1 MTGKEE
7 TIQKPS
13 IMSSLSNIIATTV
26 SRKFSFNDTV
36 NNSIFAVIFAGM
48 TWATSASA
56 RSVLSRFSSRKGFSP
71 RRLLRSSKYKSCE
84 IRDDMMV
91 SKFLE
96 YMVCYRGFY
105 NYSHDLVVGDM
116 QIQFDQMRDPI
127 PFDDKN
133 FGVSGKILFFEVK
146 DIKPNPISPNKSV
159 DDMPALEDPNRQQM
173 QQPKK
178 EIVEKSMPIETTH
191 VYINLYDCVCDD
203 LSEYIKHVIQHEV
216 LKTQGPIKMMRYKIS
231 GSYYN
236 KMIKYINT
244 NKSFYYPDQTTINDN
259 YTKIFFEQNKTI
271 LFNDT
276 RFGMRGYINWIG
288 DTITLSHCDIS
299 SDHREIPY
307 TVKNYIDDI
316 VTHIS
321 TIEKAENKLT
331 LYNVFMLNKSVTTEL
346 MYDNIDREPTVLEN
360 LFIKTL
366 FHKDIESLWKQIEEI
381 NYHPARYYQ
390 KTGSTPRMNRLL
402 YGPPGTGKS
411 TFAYRVAMATKRH
424 IINIRLNNFS
434 KKELIK
440 VFREP
445 IINGMVYRPCDVIY
459 VLDEFDTDI
468 DSILVKSACKEKQ
481 MGQIERTIN
490 SFFRN
495 MIGSR
500 ESTPSHE
507 SPVDELEDIT
517 ENPKVP
523 SKKVLDSPRFDRDE
537 HEVTDV
543 SNKISKIG
551 EYLDTMTET
560 YDKINDIGADII
572 RIEDLLTIF
581 QGATPIEG
589 CIIIAMT
596 NKYEELRDK
605 CPALFRH
612 GRLTPT
618 YFGHF
623 DIDMLNK
630 VSIHYFG
637 KGFNTSVDQKTLIKI
652 PPSHVMEIV
661 NCAML
666 RDNDKYEYFLN
677 TIRQEAEIEIEP
689 INDTQIQPFSELC
702 QISDFTLFGQSAKTP
717 RITMTNCEKKM
728 TIYAHNHSGCYVI
741 CRHYH
746 KTEKDIENLK
756 KYVHYEPNI
765 STPQHCAIIGKSYNG
780 SGAYIINTDI
790 LRSTVPEE
798 ISVPRTETI
807 YKFVID
813 PQKVNQQY
821 NMQRSMLQNASY
833 QHAPPTTYQSAS
845 DVIKNMQ
852 WPPASMGTLTMT
864 GGIGIAKDIYIGSYG
879 NQNGYQRHVNII
891 KCD

>member
-7 TIQKPS
+7 TTHKPS
-13 IMSSLSNIIATTV
+13 IMSSISNIIATTV
-26 SRKFSFNDTV
+26 SRKFSLNDTV

-48 TWATSASA
+48 TWATSVSA
-56 RSVLSRFSSRKGFSP
+56 RSVLSRFSSRKGFNP

-96 YMVCYRGFY
+96 YMVCNREFY

-127 PFDDKN
+127 PFNDKN

-146 DIKPNPISPNKSV
+146 DIKINQVESDKSSE
-159 DDMPALEDPNRQQM
+159 DMPALEDPNGQV

-178 EIVEKSMPIETTH
+178 DIVEKSTPIETSH
-191 VYINLYDCVCDD
+191 IYISLYDCVCDD
-203 LSEYIKHVIQHEV
+203 LSDYIKHVIQHEV
-216 LKTQGPIKMMRYKIS
+216 LKTQGPIKTMRYKIS

-259 YTKIFFEQNKTI
+259 HTEIFFEPNKTI

-276 RFGMRGYINWIG
+276 QFGMRGYINWLG
-288 DTITLSHCDIS
+288 DTITLSHCDLS
-299 SDHREIPY
+299 TSEHGDRPY

-316 VTHIS
+316 MNHVALL
-321 TIEKAENKLT
+321 EKAENKLT

-346 MYDNIDREPTVLEN
+346 MYDNIDRSPDVLEN

-381 NYHPARYYQ
+381 NYHPNRYYQ

-445 IINGMVYRPCDVIY
+445 VINGLVYRPCDVIY

-468 DSILVKSACKEKQ
+468 ESILVKSACKEKQ
-481 MGQIERTIN
+481 MGQIERTVN

-500 ESTPSHE
+500 ESSPSPSHD
-507 SPVDELEDIT
+507 SPVDELEDMT
-517 ENPKVP
+517 EKPKVP
-523 SKKVLDSPRFDRDE
+523 SKKLSESPRFDRD
-537 HEVTDV
+537 EVTDV

-596 NKYEELRDK
+596 NKYEELRAK

-630 VSIHYFG
+630 VSLHYFG
-637 KGFNTSVDQKTLIKI
+637 KGFTTTVEQNTLIKI
-652 PPSHVMEIV
+652 PPSHVMEII

-666 RDNDKYEYFLN
+666 HDKDKYEYFLD
-677 TIRQEAEIEIEP
+677 TIRREAEIELEP
-689 INDTQIQPFSELC
+689 ISEQQTLPFSEIH
-702 QISDFTLFGQSAKTP
+702 QISDFTLFGQSATP
-717 RITMTNCEKKM
+717 RITMSKCDKKV
-728 TIYAHNHSGCYVI
+728 TIHAHNYNGVYAV
-741 CRHYH
+741 CRCYH
-746 KTEKDIENLK
+746 KNEKELENLK
-756 KYVHYEPNI
+756 KYIHYEPNI
-765 STPQHCAIIGKSYNG
+765 STPSHCADIGKSRIG
-780 SGAYIINTDI
+780 SGTYVINTDV
-790 LRSTVPEE
+790 LRSNIPEPE
-798 ISVPRTETI
+798 LVPRTESCPV

-821 NMQRSMLQNASY
+821 NMEQ
-833 QHAPPTTYQSAS
+833 
-845 DVIKNMQ
+845 NMQ
-852 WPPASMGTLTMT
+852 QALQQSGIQIRQIPISTCWPPASMGALTVN
-864 GGIGIAKDIYIGSYG
+864 GGIGIAKDLYVGGSGKQYS
-879 NQNGYQRHVNII
+879 NQNGQYRRVSVI
-891 KCD
+891 KCDM